1 MDCWEPPWRISRN
14 PNEKMQRARAGLFLF
29 LFCAPVWAQWQL
41 VDPSKDLPAS
51 AASIR
56 NTNGYALRIYR
67 DEQGLVHLRFLLRS
81 GFDSLAACP
90 TFQVASEPAEY
101 QSYDG
106 SSCTTGDHWVEFL
119 LGRIEGSELH
129 SPALHRLLNGNNV
142 AFRYAL
148 KDHGYG
154 ETAFDLTG
162 SKRAVTRILGRSITV
177 TPD

>member
-1 MDCWEPPWRISRN
+1 MRP
-14 PNEKMQRARAGLFLF
+14 L
-29 LFCAPVWAQWQL
+29 WAQWQV
-41 VDPSKDLPAS
+41 VDPTKELPAS
-51 AASIR
+51 AATR
-56 NTNGYALRIYR
+56 NTSGDALRIYR
-67 DEQGLVHLRFLLRS
+67 DKEGRVHLRFLLRA
-81 GFDSLAACP
+81 GFDSLAGCP

-106 SSCTTGDHWVEFL
+106 TACTTGDHWVEFI
-119 LGRIEGSELH
+119 LGRIEGGTLH
-129 SPALHRLLNGNNV
+129 SAALHRLLNGNNV